1 MATYRIGI
9 GTEFKL
15 DSGVGIGTD
24 TVSGGLGDL
33 RVEGT
38 IKTTDL
44 DVTGVSTFTRYA
56 GFVADDLNI
65 NRDTSLTGEHSTIG
79 DIVVGLNSTFTV
91 STGATVTVGT
101 VESVS
106 IGTHFSPPTG
116 GMEDRPEVPVEGTVR
131 FNRDLNTLEFYN
143 GVEWRQFTV
152 NGASGRGVCS
162 GGWNDGNPG
171 ISNSSMDVFSLTS
184 QGNTV
189 DFGTLAQD
197 QSQAAGASNSIRGIV
212 AGGGPGN
219 DTHMEYYTM
228 PSGGTGID
236 FGNLSAGRRR
246 LGGLSSSSRAV
257 FAGGRSPGNNVTIDY
272 VEIMTLGDAIDFGD
286 LSDSSK
292 TKGPS
297 TVSSPTRGIIANAYG
312 AGTGID
318 AITIS
323 SKGNAV
329 TVGQDL
335 FHGGYNTNGASTGTR
350 GVWAGG
356 YTATAAS
363 PYSMTTT
370 SIRGVDI
377 ASGGNATEFGN
388 LIYSQYNTYG
398 TGTGSH
404 TRGFWM
410 GGADEPAPAA
420 TKAGPHIVMM
430 NLKSGGES
438 EYWGELS
445 VGRSGCTAFSDSHGG
460 LGGY

>member
-15 DSGVGIGTD
+15 DAGVGIGTA
-24 TVSGGLGDL
+24 TPGNGLGDL

-56 GFVADDLNI
+56 GFAADNI
-65 NRDTSLTGEHSTIG
+65 PVNRDTSLTGEHSTLG
-79 DIVVGLNSTFTV
+79 DIVVGVNSTFTV
-91 STGATVTVGT
+91 SVGATVDVGT
-101 VESVS
+101 VPSVS
-106 IGTHFSPPTG
+106 IGTHFSPPKG
-116 GMEDRPEVPVEGTVR
+116 DINDRPEVPVEGTVR
-131 FNRDLNTLEFYN
+131 FNKDLNTLEFYN

-162 GGWNDGNPG
+162 GGWNADAPVAE
-171 ISNSSMDVFSLTS
+171 SSMDVFSLTS

-189 DFGTLAQD
+189 DFGTLTQD
-197 QSQAAGASNSIRGIV
+197 QSQAAGASSSIRGIV

-236 FGNLSAGRRR
+236 FGNLSSGRRR

-286 LSDSSK
+286 MSDSSK

-329 TVGQDL
+329 VVGQDL
-335 FHGGYNTNGASTGTR
+335 FHGGYSTNGASTGAR

-356 YTATAAS
+356 YSATAAS
-363 PYSMTTT
+363 PYTMTTT
-370 SIRGVDI
+370 SIRGIDI

-388 LIYSQYNTYG
+388 LIYKNYATYG

-420 TKAGPHIVMM
+420 TKAGRHIVMM
-430 NLKSGGES
+430 NLKSGGEA
-438 EYWGELS
+438 ENWGDLS
-445 VGRSGCTAFSDSHGG
+445 QGRSGCTAFSDSHGG